1 MALDETAFRVRH
13 PEFKGAS
20 SALVTVKLADALKR
34 LSPGLFG
41 TSFDEA
47 HGWLTA
53 HLLATTPWGMAAR
66 IDPKLALMTGAKPGS
81 TIYSLELQKLAL
93 EAGAGIGVT

>member
-1 MALDETAFRVRH
+1 MALDEAGFRVRH

-20 SALVTVKLADALKR
+20 SGLVTIKLADAVKR
-34 LSPGLFG
+34 LSVELLG
-41 TSFDEA
+41 SSYDEA

-66 IDPKLALMTGAKPGS
+66 IDPKLASTPGE
-81 TIYSLELQKLAL
+81 TIYSVALKQLQL
-93 EAGAGIGVT
+93 EAGAGVGTT

>member
-1 MALDETAFRVRH
+1 MALDEAAFRVRH
-13 PEFKGAS
+13 PEFKGAG
-20 SALVTVKLADALKR
+20 SALVVIKLADALKR

-41 TSFDEA
+41 DRFDEA

-66 IDPKLALMTGAKPGS
+66 VDPKLSVTPGA
-81 TIYSLELQKLAL
+81 TIYSLELKKLAY

>member
-1 MALDETAFRVRH
+1 MGLLLADFRVRH

-20 SALVTVKLADALKR
+20 DALVTIKLADALLR

-41 TSFDEA
+41 ASFNEA

-66 IDPKLALMTGAKPGS
+66 LDAKAAVLLGAKPGA
-81 TIYSLELQKLAL
+81 TIYSLELQRLAL

>member
-1 MALDETAFRVRH
+1 MALDEAAFRVRH
-13 PEFKGAS
+13 PEFKGAG
-20 SALVTVKLADALKR
+20 SALVTAKLSDALKR
-34 LSPGLFG
+34 LSPGLYG

-66 IDPKLALMTGAKPGS
+66 LDPKVAAIKGVKPGA
-81 TIYSLELQKLAL
+81 TIYSLELQRLAY

>member
-1 MALDETAFRVRH
+1 MALDEAAFRGRH

-20 SALVTVKLADALKR
+20 SGLVQVKLADALKR

-41 TSFDEA
+41 DSFDEA

-66 IDPKLALMTGAKPGS
+66 LDPKAALMSGAKPGS
-81 TIYSLELQKLAL
+81 TIYSLELRRLSL
-93 EAGAGIGVT
+93 EAGAGIGAT

>member
-20 SALVTVKLADALKR
+20 SALVQVKLADALLR
-34 LSPGLFG
+34 LSPGLFAA
-41 TSFDEA
+41 SFDEA

-66 IDPKLALMTGAKPGS
+66 LDPKAAAMSGAKPGS
-81 TIYSLELQKLAL
+81 TIYSLELGRLAY